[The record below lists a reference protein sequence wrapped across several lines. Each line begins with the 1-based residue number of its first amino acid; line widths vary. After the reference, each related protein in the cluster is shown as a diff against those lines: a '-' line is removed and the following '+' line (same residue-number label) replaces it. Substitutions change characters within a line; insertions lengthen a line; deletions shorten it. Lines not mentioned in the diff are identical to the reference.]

1 MSEWEGGVGMEVTGV
16 GREKLKVD
24 RTTAMMRGVREVS
37 RTVMN
42 ASFSSMIF
50 VDGNELKVM
59 VVEMEFGGMEAVA
72 RAEVSVEKMSG
83 LVDWRE
89 VLNWIKSGVGASVV
103 TDEERLDVSRLRLRW
118 GCEVGGGVV
127 EFMLRRAEAWEARS
141 SSLWRRSRERSEVMD
156 MSDGGRSSLGGETR
170 WLGGVRG

>member
-1 MSEWEGGVGMEVTGV
+1 MEVTGV

-72 RAEVSVEKMSG
+72 RAEVSVEKMFV
-83 LVDWRE
+83 LVDRRG
-89 VLNWIKSGVGASVV
+89 VLNW
-103 TDEERLDVSRLRLRW
+103 T
-118 GCEVGGGVV
+118 
-127 EFMLRRAEAWEARS
+127 
-141 SSLWRRSRERSEVMD
+141 
-156 MSDGGRSSLGGETR
+156 
-170 WLGGVRG
+170 